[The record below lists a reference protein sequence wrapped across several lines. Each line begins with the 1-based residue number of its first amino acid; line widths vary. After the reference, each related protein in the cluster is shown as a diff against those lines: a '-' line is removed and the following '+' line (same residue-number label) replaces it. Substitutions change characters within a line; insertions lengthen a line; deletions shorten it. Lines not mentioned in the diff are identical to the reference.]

1 MSMLIRLYR
10 SLPLVVVLIILAI
23 IIYLVM
29 AQVRTPVRAKEV
41 LIKVFTW
48 ISGIIIGFFG
58 IVSLYALFERNDAV
72 LDLLLG
78 FMLVGVIALAITL
91 LCRYLF
97 RKHHPHYKRK
107 PMNAHTASRWRKV
120 AQNVRNAQKA
130 AQREKEKIK

>member
-10 SLPLVVVLIILAI
+10 SLPLVVILVILAI

-58 IVSLYALFERNDAV
+58 IVSLYALFERNNAV
-72 LDLLLG
+72 LDLSVG
-78 FMLVGVIALAITL
+78 FMLVGVIALTITL

-107 PMNAHTASRWRKV
+107 PMTAHTATRWRKV

-130 AQREKEKIK
+130 AKEAASKK